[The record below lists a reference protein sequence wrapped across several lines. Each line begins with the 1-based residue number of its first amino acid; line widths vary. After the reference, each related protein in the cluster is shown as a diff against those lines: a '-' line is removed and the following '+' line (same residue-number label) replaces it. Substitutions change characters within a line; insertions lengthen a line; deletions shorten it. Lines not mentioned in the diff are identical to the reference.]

1 MAPSKPAAP
10 PYNKDEKVLC
20 FHHEMLYEAKIIE
33 IEQTGEGGYRYKVHY
48 KGWKATWD
56 DWVPQDRI
64 RKLNDENRELASQL
78 NQQARAS
85 LQKSSKQ
92 TGKKINLKNGS
103 DFSSARGS
111 EERTGAAVPMT
122 GRSRKRDFELEHEDA
137 FHNRPSIKLVMPDL
151 LKAIL
156 VDDWEHVT
164 KDQQLVPLPHK
175 YPVDQIL
182 KDYLDDEKA
191 KREEGST
198 QMDILEETIAGLREY
213 FDRALGRILL
223 YRFERLQ
230 LAEKRAE
237 WEANANAEKPEGPS
251 TTYGAEHLCRLLV
264 SLPELVGQTN
274 MDQQSVSRLRE
285 EITKFSNWLSKNSEK
300 YFVRQYEDPGS
311 EYIEKARNA

>member
-10 PYNKDEKVLC
+10 PYSKDEKVLC

-33 IEQTGEGGYRYKVHY
+33 IEQTDEGGYRYKVHY
-48 KGWKATWD
+48 KGWKSTWD

-85 LQKSSKQ
+85 LQKTAKQ

-122 GRSRKRDFELEHEDA
+122 GRGRKRDFELEHEDN

-164 KDQQLVPLPHK
+164 KDQQLVPIPHEH
-175 YPVDQIL
+175 PVDELL
-182 KDYLDDEKA
+182 KNYLEDEKA

-198 QMDILEETIAGLREY
+198 QMDVLEETIAGLREY
-213 FDRALGRILL
+213 FDRTLGRILL

-230 LAEKRAE
+230 YAEKRAE
-237 WEANANAEKPEGPS
+237 WDANANAENPDGPS

-300 YFVRQYEDPGS
+300 YFVRQYEDPGA
-311 EYIEKARNA
+311 EYIERARNA